1 MRLFCKTKPTPHS
14 MYCNVFIRWNKL
26 KISECINKNTSAI
39 MVCKTNKLVL
49 GVTLKNSEV

>member
-26 KISECINKNTSAI
+26 KISECIDKNTSAI